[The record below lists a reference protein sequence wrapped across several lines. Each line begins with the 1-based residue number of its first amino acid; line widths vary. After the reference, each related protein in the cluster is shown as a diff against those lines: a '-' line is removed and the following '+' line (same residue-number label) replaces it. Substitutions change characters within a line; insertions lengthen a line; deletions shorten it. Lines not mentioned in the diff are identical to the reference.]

1 MCGTAF
7 SQRKGPLPTS
17 SHGRPPSPSP
27 HLTGTPPWNFL
38 KRSTKVQ
45 CPQLCLAHPG
55 RMTGWLS
62 SLASLIQDSLWLQM
76 LSVEEIICYLQQAM
90 ASGRTGHLR
99 GSIFGL
105 LESSRIAS
113 LQSCEHERLSHYL
126 QIQCR
131 PHKCYPQTVL
141 LAAKSSPSPK
151 ISS

>member
-1 MCGTAF
+1 MWHCVQPEERAPAYLLPWETPLSKPPSYWDPTLEF
-7 SQRKGPLPTS
+7 SQKVYQGAM
-17 SHGRPPSPSP
+17 SPM
-27 HLTGTPPWNFL
+27 
-38 KRSTKVQ
+38 
-45 CPQLCLAHPG
+45 CLAHPG

-131 PHKCYPQTVL
+131 PPKCYPQTAL